1 MAGARLPN
9 AGRPVV
15 PASVSRAGRP
25 APGRQYAPPMIQLVE
40 TSKAYGEQ
48 VLLHRVRW
56 RIGAGER
63 IGLVGPNGSGK
74 TTVLRILAGET
85 SPDEGEV
92 VRARSCRVGY
102 LPQDGLELAGRTVSE
117 EVKSAFADLLAQR
130 RTQETLAERLAE
142 TPTEPGLLER
152 YGELEEEWRRRGG
165 YELDARVGEVL
176 AGLGFSAE
184 DRDRP
189 VEEFSQGWQMRIAL
203 ARLLVE
209 ANDLILLDEPT
220 NYLDIEARNW
230 LLEFLSQHRGGLV
243 LVAHDRF
250 FLDSVVT
257 GITEVGSGQLN
268 RYPGGFSAYETRRA
282 AEIADLRKRAA
293 EQEAE
298 IERHERFISRFR
310 YQASRARQVQS
321 RVKLLE
327 RMERLEAPP
336 ARRRV
341 RLSLPRPPRS
351 GRVLLTLSG
360 VSKRFGAVQV
370 FENLDLT
377 VERGERLALVGPN
390 GAGKSTL
397 IRLLAG
403 AEAPD
408 AGAREP
414 GHGVRIA
421 WYGPDRHDLD
431 PERTV
436 RQTMS
441 DAAPLDLLPE
451 IRNILGAFLFSGDA
465 VEKRCAVLSGGE
477 RSRLALARMFLR
489 PANLLLLDEPTNH
502 LDLDA
507 KAALLEALQE
517 YRGTVVFVAHDRHF
531 MDALATRVAVIGDGG
546 AAVYWG
552 NYSDWLA
559 RREQLARRE
568 APASPK
574 KPASPR
580 KPAPPQKPASP
591 KKTTAPTLEPPPVAP
606 PAPGTRPSAQGE
618 RRRPRSGKNRRRA
631 LERRW
636 RTLFDE
642 IADAEAA
649 IGNLEARMAAPDF
662 WADREGSGRVAAT
675 HRELQSRLPALYAEL
690 ARADAELAADSPGA
704 ARDSSPDSPS
714 VEGSNSGPGPP
725 AGRSPKQS

>member
-1 MAGARLPN
+1 
-9 AGRPVV
+9 
-15 PASVSRAGRP
+15 
-25 APGRQYAPPMIQLVE
+25 MIQLVE
-40 TSKAYGEQ
+40 ASKAYGEQ
-48 VLLHRVRW
+48 VLLHRVHW
-56 RIGAGER
+56 RVGAGER
-63 IGLVGPNGSGK
+63 IGLVGANGSGK
-74 TTVLRILAGET
+74 TTLLKILAGLT

-92 VRARSCRVGY
+92 VRARACRVGY
-102 LPQDGLELAGRTVSE
+102 LPQEGLRLGERTVSE

-130 RTQETLAERLAE
+130 RTQEGLAERLAE
-142 TPTEPGLLER
+142 APGEPGLLDR

-176 AGLGFSAE
+176 SGLGFSRG
-184 DRDRP
+184 DRERP
-189 VEEFSQGWQMRIAL
+189 VGDFSQGWQMRIAL
-203 ARLLVE
+203 ARLLLE
-209 ANDLILLDEPT
+209 ANDLVLLDEPT

-230 LLEFLSQHRGGLV
+230 LLDFLSRHRGGLV

-257 GITEVGSGQLN
+257 GITEIASGQLS
-268 RYPGGFSAYETRRA
+268 RYPGGFSAYEERRA

-298 IERHERFISRFR
+298 IERHQRFISRFR
-310 YQASRARQVQS
+310 FQASRARQVQS

-327 RMERLEAPP
+327 RMERIQAPP

-351 GRVLLTLSG
+351 GRVLMTLSG
-360 VSKRFGAVQV
+360 VSKRFGAIRV
-370 FENLDLT
+370 FEDLDLV

-397 IRLLAG
+397 VRLLAG
-403 AEAPD
+403 AEPPD

-414 GHGVRIA
+414 GHGVRLA

-441 DAAPLDLLPE
+441 DAAPLEMLPE
-451 IRNILGAFLFSGDA
+451 IRNILGAFLFSGDT
-465 VEKRCAVLSGGE
+465 VEKRTAVLSGGE
-477 RSRLALARMFLR
+477 RSRLALARLFLR

-507 KAALLEALQE
+507 KAALLTALKD

-531 MDALATRVAVIGDGG
+531 MDSLATRVAVIGDGG
-546 AAVYWG
+546 ASVYWG

-559 RREQLARRE
+559 RRAGADERRSATPPPE
-568 APASPK
+568 PPSPEKAVAAASP
-574 KPASPR
+574 AGAAGEPR
-580 KPAPPQKPASP
+580 PEAGK
-591 KKTTAPTLEPPPVAP
+591 
-606 PAPGTRPSAQGE
+606 
-618 RRRPRSGKNRRRA
+618 RRRAGGKNRRRA
-631 LERRW
+631 VERRW
-636 RTLFDE
+636 RALFDE

-649 IGNLEARMAAPDF
+649 IGSLEARMAAPDF

-675 HRELQSRLPALYAEL
+675 HRELQSRLPSLYEEL
-690 ARADAELAADSPGA
+690 ARADAELAGGA
-704 ARDSSPDSPS
+704 PDSGPAPDPS
-714 VEGSNSGPGPP
+714 PSEGSSSTPRPL
-725 AGRSPKQS
+725 ASRFTKQ

>member
-1 MAGARLPN
+1 
-9 AGRPVV
+9 
-15 PASVSRAGRP
+15 
-25 APGRQYAPPMIQLVE
+25 MIQLVE

-48 VLLHRVRW
+48 VLLDRVRW
-56 RIGAGER
+56 RVGAGER

-85 SPDEGEV
+85 DPDEGEV

-102 LPQDGLELAGRTVSE
+102 LPQDGLRLAGRTVSE
-117 EVKSAFADLLAQR
+117 EVKTAFADLLAQR
-130 RTQETLAERLAE
+130 GAQEALAERLAE
-142 TPTEPGLLER
+142 TPAEPGLLER

-176 AGLGFSAE
+176 SGLGFARE

-189 VEEFSQGWQMRIAL
+189 VEEFSQGWQMRIGL
-203 ARLLVE
+203 ARLLIE

-220 NYLDIEARNW
+220 NYLDLEARNW

-257 GITEVGSGQLN
+257 GITEVGSGRLA
-268 RYPGGFSAYETRRA
+268 RYPGNYSAYETRRA

-327 RMERLEAPP
+327 RMERLPAPP
-336 ARRRV
+336 APRRV

-360 VSKRFGAVQV
+360 VAKRFGAVRV

-403 AEAPD
+403 AETAD

-421 WYGPDRHDLD
+421 WYGPDRQDLD

-465 VEKRCAVLSGGE
+465 VEKRTAVLSGGE

-507 KAALLEALQE
+507 KAALLEALKE
-517 YRGTVVFVAHDRHF
+517 FRGTVVFVAHDRHF

-559 RREQLARRE
+559 RREHLARRE
-568 APASPK
+568 EPPAPDPDPASRPSSQ
-574 KPASPR
+574 PNSRTNSRPTSPR
-580 KPAPPQKPASP
+580 APG
-591 KKTTAPTLEPPPVAP
+591 AP
-606 PAPGTRPSAQGE
+606 PAARPPRPGAGE
-618 RRRPRSGKNRRRA
+618 RRHRRGGKNRRRA

-636 RTLFDE
+636 RALFDE

-649 IGNLEARMAAPDF
+649 IGSLEARMAAPDF
-662 WADREGSGRVAAT
+662 WNDREESGRVAAT
-675 HRELQSRLPALYAEL
+675 HRELQARLPALYEEL
-690 ARADAELAADSPGA
+690 ARADAALADSASAPSPGA
-704 ARDSSPDSPS
+704 APEPSPDPPAA
-714 VEGSNSGPGPP
+714 EGSSSTPRPLAN
-725 AGRSPKQS
+725 RFTKQ

>member
-1 MAGARLPN
+1 
-9 AGRPVV
+9 
-15 PASVSRAGRP
+15 
-25 APGRQYAPPMIQLVE
+25 MIQLVE

-85 SPDEGEV
+85 EPDEGEV
-92 VRARSCRVGY
+92 VRARACRVGY

-130 RTQETLAERLAE
+130 RTQEALAERLAE

-184 DRDRP
+184 DRNRP

-203 ARLLVE
+203 ARLLTE

-327 RMERLEAPP
+327 RMERLQAPP
-336 ARRRV
+336 APRRV

-360 VSKRFGAVQV
+360 VSKRFGAVRV

-403 AEAPD
+403 AETPD
-408 AGAREP
+408 TGAREP

-431 PERTV
+431 PGRTV

-441 DAAPLDLLPE
+441 DASPLDLLPE

-465 VEKRCAVLSGGE
+465 VEKRTAVLSGGE

-507 KAALLEALQE
+507 KAALLGALKE

-559 RREQLARRE
+559 RRERLARRE
-568 APASPK
+568 EP
-574 KPASPR
+574 
-580 KPAPPQKPASP
+580 
-591 KKTTAPTLEPPPVAP
+591 TTATPRPTPEAAPEATPDATPPSAPVAP
-606 PAPGTRPSAQGE
+606 AAAGPLRPGTGRG
-618 RRRPRSGKNRRRA
+618 RRRSSKNRRRA
-631 LERRW
+631 LEQRW
-636 RTLFDE
+636 RALFDE

-649 IGNLEARMAAPDF
+649 VGSLEARMAAPDF
-662 WADREGSGRVAAT
+662 WADREGSDRVAAT
-675 HRELQSRLPALYAEL
+675 HRDLQSRLPALYEEL
-690 ARADAELAADSPGA
+690 ARADAELAGASPGPA
-704 ARDSSPDSPS
+704 TGSSPGSPS
-714 VEGSNSGPGPP
+714 TEAPHSASDPP
-725 AGRSPKQS
+725 ADRSPKQ